1 MYKHPMLSVKEAAAA
16 LGCDERWVRERL
28 NQGQLKG
35 EKKNIGAKE
44 KWFVYKGEIDAALAR
59 KGVFP
64 SPPTEQEN
72 LAPPQGPTAPQ
83 PQVANQI
90 YYTTP
95 GQPIGQPTQPVDQ
108 LNTIPHQGQYVQQ
121 PQVAYQTY
129 FAPAEQ
135 HPIHSTPPVEQ
146 QRTQEPQPR
155 FDSANNQPSNPFR
168 EIDKPAA
175 STVIEGEARA
185 VDEGDSK
192 TVLSKEEETIKRFA
206 DMLIK
211 PLVETIQKQT
221 SALDAKELIIQDQKK
236 QLLLLPD
243 LEAKKRELENR
254 IEGERKAAQLNY
266 DRALELE
273 KQLED
278 ERKAQEAE
286 VQRIKT
292 EKEAEAK
299 AVQEQLAQLTN
310 KLEKLEQPWW
320 KRMFSSGES

>member
-64 SPPTEQEN
+64 SPPTEQGN

-83 PQVANQI
+83 PQVPNQT

-95 GQPIGQPTQPVDQ
+95 GQPTAQPAQFVDQ
-108 LNTIPHQGQYVQQ
+108 LNSIPNQGQYAQQ

-129 FAPAEQ
+129 FAPVEQ
-135 HPIHSTPPVEQ
+135 HPVQPTQPVEQ
-146 QRTQEPQPR
+146 QRTQEPPTG
-155 FDSANNQPSNPFR
+155 FDSSSSRASNPFR
-168 EIDKPAA
+168 EMENPAA
-175 STVIEGEARA
+175 NAVIEGESRV

-192 TVLSKEEETIKRFA
+192 EVLSREEQAIKRFA
-206 DMLIK
+206 DLLIK

-236 QLLLLPD
+236 LLLLLPD
-243 LEAKKRELENR
+243 LEAKK
-254 IEGERKAAQLNY
+254 KSW
-266 DRALELE
+266 
-273 KQLED
+273 
-278 ERKAQEAE
+278 
-286 VQRIKT
+286 KT
-292 EKEAEAK
+292 
-299 AVQEQLAQLTN
+299 
-310 KLEKLEQPWW
+310 KLKG
-320 KRMFSSGES
+320 SGKPLS

>member
-16 LGCDERWVRERL
+16 LGCDERWIRERL

-64 SPPTEQEN
+64 SPPTEQPN
-72 LAPPQGPTAPQ
+72 LVAPPQGPTAPQ
-83 PQVANQI
+83 PQVANQT

-95 GQPIGQPTQPVDQ
+95 GQPVVQPIQPEVPYQTYFAPTEQHSVQPTQPVDQ
-108 LNTIPHQGQYVQQ
+108 
-121 PQVAYQTY
+121 
-129 FAPAEQ
+129 
-135 HPIHSTPPVEQ
+135 
-146 QRTQEPQPR
+146 QRTQEPPSG
-155 FDSANNQPSNPFR
+155 FDSSSSRPSPPFR
-168 EIDKPAA
+168 EMEKPAA
-175 STVIEGEARA
+175 SAVIEGEARA
-185 VDEGDSK
+185 LDDGNSNES
-192 TVLSKEEETIKRFA
+192 LSKEQQAIQKIAEAIV
-206 DMLIK
+206 K
-211 PLVETIQKQT
+211 PLMETIQKQT
-221 SALDAKELIIQDQKK
+221 SALDAKELIIQEQKQ

-286 VQRIKT
+286 VQRIT
-292 EKEAEAK
+292 AEKEAEAK
-299 AVQEQLAQLTN
+299 AVQEQFAKLTN

-320 KRMFSSGES
+320 KKLFTAGE

>member
-64 SPPTEQEN
+64 SPPTEQAN
-72 LAPPQGPTAPQ
+72 LAPPQGPTPPQ
-83 PQVANQI
+83 PQGANQTH
-90 YYTTP
+90 YTTP
-95 GQPIGQPTQPVDQ
+95 GQPAAQPTQFVDQ
-108 LNTIPHQGQYVQQ
+108 QNFIPHHQGQYGQQ

-129 FAPAEQ
+129 FAPVEQ
-135 HPIHSTPPVEQ
+135 HPVQPTQPVEQ
-146 QRTQEPQPR
+146 QRIQEPLPG
-155 FDSANNQPSNPFR
+155 FDSSTSRASNPFR
-168 EIDKPAA
+168 ELDNL
-175 STVIEGEARA
+175 TNGVIEGEAR
-185 VDEGDSK
+185 VIDEDDSK
-192 TVLSKEEETIKRFA
+192 EALSKEEQALKRFA
-206 DMLIK
+206 DMIVK

-221 SALDAKELIIQDQKK
+221 SALDAKELIIQEQKK

-243 LEAKKRELENR
+243 LEAKKRELENK
-254 IEGERKAAQLNY
+254 IEGERSAAQLNY
-266 DRALELE
+266 DRAKELE

-278 ERKAQEAE
+278 ERMAQEAE
-286 VQRIKT
+286 VQRIT
-292 EKEAEAK
+292 AEKEAEAK
-299 AVQEQLAQLTN
+299 AVQEQFAKLTS

-320 KRMFSSGES
+320 KKLFTAGE